1 MQKKS
6 FWLERIA
13 KNIEFL
19 DNFTRIN
26 TDKVNFNSIYSIF
39 ANQKYLRIKGTIFS
53 TDESPFISKS
63 LDTFLKLGFNE
74 RAVLGLDL
82 FSGRWFCSL
91 QKYFPWH
98 LFFKLYTG
106 QKVLNCLVLYPT
118 PSKLCV
124 RALDER
130 VCHFRMWNHTL
141 KFIIFQKINPKI
153 YRNSKSRRFSD

>member
-53 TDESPFISKS
+53 TDKSPFISKS

-82 FSGRWFCSL
+82 FRVVGFVPCRSFFLGICFSIFTQGKRCSIVSSSI
-91 QKYFPWH
+91 PH
-98 LFFKLYTG
+98 LLNF
-106 QKVLNCLVLYPT
+106 VLEHLM
-118 PSKLCV
+118 KGCV
-124 RALDER
+124 ILE
-130 VCHFRMWNHTL
+130 CGITH
-141 KFIIFQKINPKI
+141 
-153 YRNSKSRRFSD
+153 